1 MPANDHA
8 EARTDGYF
16 AETAV
21 GAVVLLSLQF
31 LSLPL
36 LVGGLALIGLVKLV
50 SRWRAA
56 RAA

>member
-1 MPANDHA
+1 MDKPAEH
-8 EARTDGYF
+8 F

-36 LVGGLALIGLVKLV
+36 LAGGLALIGLGKLF
-50 SRWRAA
+50 SRYRAV
-56 RAA
+56 RSE

>member
-1 MPANDHA
+1 MTQQESKPA
-8 EARTDGYF
+8 EYF

-36 LVGGLALIGLVKLV
+36 LVIGLGLIGIWKIFSSLRTAPK
-50 SRWRAA
+50 S
-56 RAA
+56 